1 MRPIVDRSPFFQ
13 QPTHVN
19 VGEQAVL
26 VRPFQI
32 VLWVSVEAGG
42 RLSRRIPAI
51 LDTGFSLNFAIQQEQ
66 LRTWAGLSPGDFR
79 VIGRSRISQQHLR
92 LYGANIALHANVSGK
107 RDEFRD
113 VEPGRVALREGIVI
127 YPSGSPLGPRLPLLG
142 LRALAQNHLV
152 TVIDG
157 QRCELTIRRKRWLF
171 PFA

>member
-19 VGEQAVL
+19 VRGQAIL

-32 VLWVSVEAGG
+32 
-42 RLSRRIPAI
+42 
-51 LDTGFSLNFAIQQEQ
+51 AIQQEQ

-79 VIGRSRISQQHLR
+79 VIGRCRISQQHLR
-92 LYGANIALHANVSGK
+92 LYGANIALHANAAGK

-113 VEPGRVALREGIVI
+113 VEPGRLSLREGIVI